1 MHLKLVG
8 KFYHI
13 NIKERISID
22 YINYVQPT
30 HFITLSLNQAR
41 QIRGDAHGAVW
52 VRGDD
57 TVYSETHRS
66 FIRSLSKRLASRTS
80 WEQHRTLLRSACAI
94 EGGFGGTRNHMH
106 MIVAKPDHVDEEQ
119 FRIMVL
125 RTAAGNAWIMN
136 DDYAVDIQRIN
147 TVAEAVKAT
156 LYCVKQGVE
165 RVTLS

>member
-1 MHLKLVG
+1 MVVKLTC
-8 KFYHI
+8 KLSESS
-13 NIKERISID
+13 IKDRISIEA
-22 YINYVQPT
+22 INYVRPT

-41 QIRGDAHGAVW
+41 KIRSDAHGDVW

-57 TVYSETHRS
+57 TVYGDTHRS

-80 WEQHRTLLRSACAI
+80 WVQHNTLLRSACTV
-94 EGGFGGTRNHMH
+94 EGGQNGTRNHLH

-136 DDYAVDIQRIN
+136 DDYAVNIQRIN
-147 TVAEAVKAT
+147 TVAEAVRAT